1 MKPLSQHIQENLNAE
16 SLKESFTEKLVDEE
30 LEALTR
36 AVPAEKEERVSTTS
50 LVDTMVGGEEN

>member
-1 MKPLSQHIQENLNAE
+1 MKPLSQHIQENLDAE

-30 LEALTR
+30 LESLTR

-50 LVDTMVGGEEN
+50 LVDTIVGGD